1 MKRSASM
8 LAGLIRVK
16 NELPDDPKA
25 LEEMIQDF
33 RGCGDSGSW
42 HKHTSCMIHINS
54 SFRTK
59 FREDL
64 QLELTADNVLPGYPG
79 SPAPT
84 LPATDSHL
92 LVAGRQTVGPSCGG
106 SETWLSLYSGACFR
120 GCRSH
125 VLRRQLKLTMVCEPR
140 RMYIWLH
147 RMMKAMLP

>member
-84 LPATDSHL
+84 LPATDSQL
-92 LVAGRQTVGPSCGG
+92 LVAGRRPWAHHVVAPKPGC
-106 SETWLSLYSGACFR
+106 LSTR
-120 GCRSH
+120 GL
-125 VLRRQLKLTMVCEPR
+125 VFGVVDL
-140 RMYIWLH
+140 MYLGDSSS
-147 RMMKAMLP
+147 